1 MGINTSRV
9 PGINQFRNALL
20 FGRQKA
26 SASAVVAD
34 TTEDAPFELVEFWGR
49 WDPTVINTQVI
60 LISDDQVGPN
70 RRVRQIISA
79 HVAVSGTAITR
90 ANASYRVAIGDTVGL
105 TSANQYLTVAV
116 AALTVGPTMNPVN
129 MLAFGSNVSCQR
141 LFRESTVGATQGNF
155 IMGPTGKGLR
165 AYGGDNTVPNQEA
178 ADGGSVLEIR
188 GLALL
193 GP

>member
-49 WDPTVINTQVI
+49 WDPATINQQVI
-60 LISDDQVGPN
+60 LIADDQVGPN
-70 RRVRQIISA
+70 RRVRQIMSCHISVCGA
-79 HVAVSGTAITR
+79 AVTS
-90 ANASYRVAIGDTVGL
+90 ANGSYRVAVGDTVGL
-105 TSANQYLTVAV
+105 ASANQYLTVAV
-116 AALTVGPTMNPVN
+116 AALTIAPMSPVN
-129 MLAFGSNVSCQR
+129 MLAFGSNVTPQR
-141 LFRESTVGATQGNF
+141 LFRESAAGGTQGNF
-155 IMGPTGKGLR
+155 IMGPLGKGLR

-178 ADGGSVLEIR
+178 SSAGGNLEIR